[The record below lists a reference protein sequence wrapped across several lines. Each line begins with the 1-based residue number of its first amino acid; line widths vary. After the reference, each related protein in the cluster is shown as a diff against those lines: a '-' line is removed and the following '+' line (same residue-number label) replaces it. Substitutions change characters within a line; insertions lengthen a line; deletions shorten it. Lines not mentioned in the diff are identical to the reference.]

1 MASTQL
7 FEKVKKA
14 IRLSF
19 PLTITSYKL
28 PRDTEEQLEEILGMY
43 LSEMSLGEY
52 KDPLAY
58 CMKELAVNAKK
69 ANTKRVYFE
78 EKNLDISDKID
89 YKRGMVDF
97 KEETLSNMEHY
108 LNLQKEKE
116 LYIKFTYLVA
126 GDMFKL
132 TIRNNVEINRTEQM
146 RVYDR
151 IARARAFNSLE
162 EAFAE
167 VLDDSE
173 GAGLGIVILVLML
186 KKMGFSEDAFEIEGE
201 GGETIAS
208 LMIPLAGD
216 RYSALDTLVDE
227 IVKEIDAL
235 PQFPENITEV
245 QRLIND
251 PDSEIE
257 DIARRINSDPSLAA
271 DLLKTVNSAQFML
284 PNRVS
289 NIPDAVMLLGFRGIK
304 NMLYSYGTEKILNI
318 TDHESEMWDH
328 SHRVGFYAFTL
339 ARNITKKKDVIDDA
353 YLGGILHDI
362 GLIILQSF
370 RPELMD
376 HIKEFAVEKGL
387 SAELL
392 ENMAAGYNHSE
403 VGARIA
409 EKWNFPPSLVDAI
422 KYHHSPLQCQTQNK
436 AIVYCIYLANCLA
449 NIERRT
455 LSFDQIEKKILD
467 LFKISDEQRFSDLL
481 NRLSSDYVA
490 ERDIKK

>member
-1 MASTQL
+1 MPAAQL
-7 FEKVKKA
+7 HEKVKKA

-28 PRDTEEQLEEILGMY
+28 PRETEEQLEDILGMY
-43 LSEMSLGEY
+43 LKELGLGDY

-78 EKNLDISDKID
+78 EKDLDIDDKID

-97 KEETLSNMEHY
+97 KEETLSNLDHY
-108 LNLQKEKE
+108 LSLQKEKGF
-116 LYIKFTYLVA
+116 YIKFTFIVA
-126 GDMFKL
+126 GGMFKL

-186 KKMGFSEDAFEIEGE
+186 KKMGFDEDAFEIEGE
-201 GGETIAS
+201 GGETVAS
-208 LMIPLAGD
+208 LQIPLTGE
-216 RYSALDTLVDE
+216 RYSALDTIVDE
-227 IVKEIDAL
+227 IVGAIDQL

-257 DIARRINSDPSLAA
+257 DIARRINSDPALAA

-318 TDHESEMWDH
+318 SDHESYMWDH
-328 SHRVGFYAFTL
+328 SHRVGFYAYTL

-362 GLIILQSF
+362 GMIVLQGI
-370 RPELMD
+370 RPELID
-376 HIKEFAVEKGL
+376 HIREFSVEKGL
-387 SAELL
+387 SASLL
-392 ENMAAGYNHSE
+392 EDMAAGYNHSE
-403 VGARIA
+403 VGSRIA

-422 KYHHSPLQCQTQNK
+422 KYHHVPLQCRSQNK
-436 AIVYCIYLANCLA
+436 AVVYCIYLANCIA
-449 NIERRT
+449 NIET
-455 LSFDQIEKKILD
+455 GNYSFEQVEKKILD
-467 LFKISDEQRFSDLL
+467 LFKISGETRFTDLL
-481 NRLSSDYVA
+481 NRLSSDYEA
-490 ERDIKK
+490 ERKL

>member
-1 MASTQL
+1 MPSTQL
-7 FEKVKKA
+7 HEKVKKA
-14 IRLSF
+14 IRLSL
-19 PLTITSYKL
+19 PLTITTYKL
-28 PRDTEEQLEEILGMY
+28 PRETEEQLEEILGIY
-43 LSEMSLGEY
+43 LQELSLGNY

-78 EKNLDISDKID
+78 EKDLDIEDMID
-89 YKRGMVDF
+89 YKRGMIGF
-97 KEETLSNMEHY
+97 KEDTLSNLEYY
-108 LNLQKEKE
+108 LNLQKEKGF
-116 LYIKFTYLVA
+116 YIKFTFIVA
-126 GDMFKL
+126 GGML
-132 TIRNNVEINRTEQM
+132 RVTIRNNVEINRTEQM

-186 KKMGFSEDAFEIEGE
+186 KKMGFDEDAFEIEGE
-201 GGETIAS
+201 GGETVAS
-208 LMIPLAGD
+208 LIIPLTGE
-216 RYSALDTLVDE
+216 RFSLLDTIVDE
-227 IVKEIDAL
+227 IVKVIDKL

-257 DIARRINSDPSLAA
+257 DIARRINSDPALAA

-318 TDHESEMWDH
+318 TDHESHMWDH
-328 SHRVGFYAFTL
+328 SHRVGFYSYTL

-362 GLIILQSF
+362 GLIVLQGV
-370 RPELMD
+370 RPELVE
-376 HIKEFAVEKGL
+376 HIRDFSVDKGL
-387 SAELL
+387 SAQLL
-392 ENMAAGYNHSE
+392 EDMAAGYNHSE

-422 KYHHSPLQCQTQNK
+422 KYHHIPLQCRSQNK

-449 NIERRT
+449 NIEQG
-455 LSFDQIEKKILD
+455 SFTFEQIEKKILD
-467 LFKISDEQRFSDLL
+467 LFKIGTEARFTELM
-481 NRLSSDYVA
+481 NRLSSDYEA
-490 ERDIKK
+490 ERKL